1 MTTLENLRNMD
12 ADSLLDT
19 GLSVSQRLV
28 PPSKEV
34 RLKTPVVVIRA
45 IVTDNPLTITL
56 SGDLV
61 QMQKLYETGFRFE
74 GRNLDQRLL
83 SKFALKRMLVSD
95 DYISLMMKVG
105 LDFST
110 SMSSSMSLFRFTT
123 LFGTSELS
131 LQLLRLVSNLRLE
144 PDIAAWLVHTRS
156 CCAEELLPLLL
167 ERHRVD
173 PNVRYQGYTA
183 LGEAIVQQNAVL
195 VQKLLSAGA
204 DPNQRSQYSRPL
216 KLAQQRESTAI
227 IDLLIDAGSKIK
239 GTSSHSGKSSSKFTN
254 F

>member
-1 MTTLENLRNMD
+1 MTTLENLRGMD
-12 ADSLLDT
+12 SEGLLDS
-19 GLSVSQRLV
+19 GLSVEQRMVQSQ
-28 PPSKEV
+28 KEV
-34 RLKTPVVVIRA
+34 RLKTPVVLVKA
-45 IVTDNPLTITL
+45 IITDNPVTITL

-61 QMQKLYETGFRFE
+61 QMQKLHETGFRFE
-74 GRNLDQRLL
+74 GRNLDQQIL

-95 DYISLMMKVG
+95 DYLSLMMKVG
-105 LDFST
+105 LDFSI
-110 SMSSSMSLFRFTT
+110 SMSSSMSFFRFTT
-123 LFGTSELS
+123 LFGTPELS

-144 PDIAAWLVHTRS
+144 PDIAAWLTHTRS

-167 ERHRVD
+167 ERHRVN

-204 DPNQRSQYSRPL
+204 DPNQRSQYARPL

-227 IDLLIDAGSKIK
+227 IDLLIDAGSKTK
-239 GTSSHSGKSSSKFTN
+239 GGSSHSGKSSNKFTN